1 MTKKGQN
8 DKTQARPVVV
18 SPYQNWV
25 RKNGLGV
32 CPISNAAIFG
42 LKMPKNAV
50 FAVHTVPSSKV
61 LRIWLQIMQI
71 QNVLA

>member
-1 MTKKGQN
+1 MIVGIFTKLTNFGKN
-8 DKTQARPVVV
+8 DKTPPRPVVV
-18 SPYQNWV
+18 SPYQNSG

-50 FAVHTVPSSKV
+50 FAVRTAPSSKV
-61 LRIWLQIMQI
+61 LRI
-71 QNVLA
+71 